1 MYNWNKKKRIKRIVD
16 LFGEREK
23 SVGGGYTKLKRKRQK
38 SKVGLWDRSIFS
50 KRSYKKKG
58 IFSKRGITRLMPKK
72 MKPERVVYSQNVGKL
87 KLFFFVKTRL
97 ILFKY
102 I

>member
-1 MYNWNKKKRIKRIVD
+1 MDNWNKKKRIKRIVD

-72 MKPERVVYSQNVGKL
+72 NEARTSCIFSKRGKT
-87 KLFFFVKTRL
+87 KIVFFC
-97 ILFKY
+97 
-102 I
+102 